1 MRTKGKIT
9 KWNDEKG
16 FGFLKPSAGDKE
28 VFVHIS
34 EFNNRNRRPKL
45 NELVTYSLATDKHGR
60 PRAVHATLPGD
71 KRRKTA
77 NQSRGAFSTIVS
89 IIFFVIV
96 GITVLDGQI
105 SPIILAVYLVA
116 SLLSFF
122 MYAMDKSAAQRGAWR
137 TSESTLHLIS
147 LVGGWPGALVA
158 QQKLRHKSKK
168 QSFRFVF
175 WVTAVLNCGA
185 FVWLLTPNGS
195 AMFHSFLE
203 VLQGLTTQWS

>member
-16 FGFLKPSAGDKE
+16 FGFLQPSAGDKE

-34 EFNNRNRRPKL
+34 EFSNRNRRPKL

-60 PRAVHATLPGD
+60 PRAVNATLPGD

-77 NQSRGAFSTIVS
+77 NQSRGAFSIIVS

-96 GITVLDGQI
+96 GVTVLDGQI

-122 MYAMDKSAAQRGAWR
+122 MYAMDKSAAQRGA
-137 TSESTLHLIS
+137 
-147 LVGGWPGALVA
+147 
-158 QQKLRHKSKK
+158 
-168 QSFRFVF
+168 
-175 WVTAVLNCGA
+175 
-185 FVWLLTPNGS
+185 
-195 AMFHSFLE
+195 
-203 VLQGLTTQWS
+203 

>member
-1 MRTKGKIT
+1 MRIKGKIT

-16 FGFLKPSAGDKE
+16 FGFLKPSTGDKE

-45 NELVTYSLATDKHGR
+45 NELVTYSLATDKQGR

-77 NQSRGAFSTIVS
+77 NHSRGAFSIIAS

-96 GITVLDGQI
+96 
-105 SPIILAVYLVA
+105 
-116 SLLSFF
+116 
-122 MYAMDKSAAQRGAWR
+122 
-137 TSESTLHLIS
+137 
-147 LVGGWPGALVA
+147 
-158 QQKLRHKSKK
+158 
-168 QSFRFVF
+168 
-175 WVTAVLNCGA
+175 VLNCGA

-203 VLQGLTTQWS
+203 VLQGLTMGSS

>member
-1 MRTKGKIT
+1 MRIKGKIT

-16 FGFLKPSAGDKE
+16 FGFLKPSTGDKE

-45 NELVTYSLATDKHGR
+45 NELVTYSLATDKQGR

-77 NQSRGAFSTIVS
+77 NHSRGAFSIIAS

-96 GITVLDGQI
+96 GVTVLAGQI

-122 MYAMDKSAAQRGAWR
+122 MYAMDK
-137 TSESTLHLIS
+137 
-147 LVGGWPGALVA
+147 
-158 QQKLRHKSKK
+158 
-168 QSFRFVF
+168 
-175 WVTAVLNCGA
+175 
-185 FVWLLTPNGS
+185 
-195 AMFHSFLE
+195 
-203 VLQGLTTQWS
+203 